1 MQPTTEPSSP
11 RRAMPG
17 RLLRLLS
24 LLQSRRQWQGPEL
37 ADRLGVSRRTLRRD
51 VERLR
56 ELDYAVQ
63 ATTGTAGGYR
73 LAAGG
78 RATPALLLDDDE
90 ALAAAVALA
99 TAAGGAPGIAEG
111 AARALTKLE
120 ALLPARLR
128 PHLNA
133 LGRAAAALPHRA
145 AVDIGP
151 ARLALLAG
159 CCRDGE
165 LLAFDY
171 RDRRGTAARRRVEP
185 HHVVTAQGRWYLIA
199 YDPDRADWRTFRAD
213 RITDPLPTRRRF
225 TPRPRPLPAPGP
237 AEFLARSMAE
247 ADHPH
252 TARLRVD
259 LPADQVRTRLFHT
272 VPGTVAPDGDHRS
285 RVRLAAHAPELVVHY
300 VAAITALGAPVD
312 IDASPEVAE
321 RLRTLGRRL
330 AR

>member
-1 MQPTTEPSSP
+1 MQHTTGPAST

-37 ADRLGVSRRTLRRD
+37 ADRLGISRRTLRRD

-73 LAAGG
+73 LAGGG

-90 ALAAAVALA
+90 ALAAALALA
-99 TAAGGAPGIAEG
+99 TAAAGAPAIAEG

-128 PHLNA
+128 PHLAA
-133 LGRAAAALPHRA
+133 LGGAAALPHRG
-145 AVDIGP
+145 AVDIDP

-171 RDRRGTAARRRVEP
+171 RDRRGATGRRRVEP

-213 RITDPLPTRRRF
+213 RIADPLPTRRRF
-225 TPRPRPLPAPGP
+225 TPRPLPAAGP
-237 AEFLARSMAE
+237 AAFLARAMAE
-247 ADHPH
+247 ADYPH

-259 LPADQVRTRLFHT
+259 LPAEQVRSRLFHT
-272 VPGTVAPDGDHRS
+272 VPGTVAPDGDHRC

-321 RLRTLGRRL
+321 RLHSLGRRL